1 MQISESEGRFSVAE
15 KRKFVNLDIRVVLV
29 NVESESNRPLLPCVD
44 AVTLSNAPEEAACAI
59 AAFLGLANACVGL
72 VLIDRPVYAWSG
84 RAAWVKDRPPFPD
97 RGASWRCFAN

>member
-1 MQISESEGRFSVAE
+1 MRMQSARNWREKSRQLEAAVLSKGVMQISESEGRFSVAE

-29 NVESESNRPLLPCVD
+29 NVESESNRPLLPFVD

-72 VLIDRPVYAWSG
+72 VLILSLIHI
-84 RAAWVKDRPPFPD
+84 
-97 RGASWRCFAN
+97 